1 MGFMGF
7 RWCLPWL
14 WHGLDSFR
22 EVRRL
27 FQSIDSSGD
36 GAITLQEFEKL
47 VASPKLRFWMSQLE
61 LLGVFSLQS
70 ACF

>member
-1 MGFMGF
+1 M
-7 RWCLPWL
+7 
-14 WHGLDSFR
+14 
-22 EVRRL
+22 RRL

-61 LLGVFSLQS
+61 LLAIVSLQIAVLEAVLTRLGTS
-70 ACF
+70 LGL